1 MARRGKFWKLE
12 VGSGLGFGAWNLGF
26 DLSVHEGAGPRTV
39 DRGFDLATG
48 ELMSDA
54 VRPVEILRVGRE
66 PAAATDV
73 AAAEEPLEIRLDGQ
87 SFVVTMRTPGADA
100 DLAAGFLLSEQIV
113 RAASEIADIRHCP
126 PNDNILYVTL
136 VDEGAIR
143 AAEAMN
149 GRRHV
154 TVTSAC
160 GVCGRRSIDD
170 LMNGARKVE
179 STMSVGRRVIEG
191 LPGALRAAQRAFDQT
206 GGLHAA
212 GLFDAEG
219 TLIRIAEDVGRHNA
233 VDKVLGGALRAGR
246 LPLSDRLLFVSGRTS
261 FEIIQKAVVA
271 GVAVVA
277 AVSAPSSLAIDLARD
292 ANVTLIGFVRGATF
306 NIYAAPERVV
316 LKEVERV

>member
-1 MARRGKFWKLE
+1 M
-12 VGSGLGFGAWNLGF
+12 N
-26 DLSVHEGAGPRTV
+26 
-39 DRGFDLATG
+39 
-48 ELMSDA
+48 DA
-54 VRPVEILRVGRE
+54 VRPVEIVRVGRE

-73 AAAEEPLEIRLDGQ
+73 AATEEPLEIRLDGQ
-87 SFVVTMRTPGADA
+87 SFVVTMRTPGADS

-113 RAASEIADIRHCP
+113 RAAADIADIRPCP

-136 VDEGAIR
+136 ADQAAMR

-154 TVTSAC
+154 TTTSAC

-170 LMNGARKVE
+170 LMNCGRKVE
-179 STMSVGRRVIEG
+179 SHLSVARSVIEG
-191 LPGALRAAQRAFDQT
+191 LPGALRSAQRAFDQT
-206 GGLHAA
+206 GGIHAA

-219 TLIRIAEDVGRHNA
+219 GLIRIAEDVGRHNA
-233 VDKVLGGALRAGR
+233 VDKVLGAELRAGR
-246 LPLSDRLLFVSGRTS
+246 LPLSDRILFVSGRTS
-261 FEIIQKAVVA
+261 FEIIQKAVMA

-292 ANVTLIGFVRGATF
+292 ANVTLIGFVRGSTF

-316 LKEVERV
+316 LKELDRV